1 MKRCLFALLLSILC
15 WENVLCQFMIPI
27 QQDTALFQKNHE
39 LVFSGIADYQSTSI
53 GKDITKSFFYG
64 GFINDGMKGQTSAR
78 QQLINRFGIDLNS
91 EIEYRNHTSKIFKDS
106 TKGFLLKHGIY
117 NFSAI
122 EYAEDVFDLLFYGNS
137 AFIGDTAFLTGS
149 RFDSYTF
156 QKIGFGWFDK
166 YSKSSFTLNAIG
178 VHNIISGRIEN
189 GSLYQSASIDSI
201 GLSLDAKYNQ
211 SNSNAFCGFGLA
223 VDVDY
228 RFDMPKNKNEKIY
241 FQLLMRNLGVV
252 FLPKVR
258 SYSIN
263 SNVNYDAYSID
274 DLMNASTIFND
285 TEGTLGSFSDSSSS
299 GTDWKLL
306 PALFQFTKLVDR
318 SSMRK
323 LQGFYGARAYLS
335 SSFMPMFFS
344 GMDYHPVKWYRIG
357 LQASYGGF
365 SNLRWGMYSAL
376 KFDRFS
382 LSLASENLFSK
393 TGESIILRISCLF

>member
-1 MKRCLFALLLSILC
+1 MIRCLFALLLSIFC
-15 WENVLCQFMIPI
+15 WQNVFCQLMIPI

-64 GFINDGMKGQTSAR
+64 GFINDGMKDQTSAR

-122 EYAEDVFDLLFYGNS
+122 EYAEDVFDLLFYGNFS
-137 AFIGDTAFLTGS
+137 FIGDTAFLTGS
-149 RFDSYTF
+149 RFDSYSF

-223 VDVDY
+223 VDIDY
-228 RFDMPKNKNEKIY
+228 RFDMPKNKNENIY

-252 FLPKVR
+252 CLPKVR

-263 SNVNYDAYSID
+263 SKVNYDAYSID
-274 DLMNASTIFND
+274 DLLNASTIFND

-306 PALFQFTKLVDR
+306 PALFQFTKLIDR

-335 SSFMPMFFS
+335 SSFMPMFFL

-382 LSLASENLFSK
+382 LGLASENLFSK
-393 TGESIILRISCLF
+393 TGESIILRMSCLF

>member
-1 MKRCLFALLLSILC
+1 MIRCLFALLLSILC
-15 WENVLCQFMIPI
+15 WQNVLCQLMIPI

-149 RFDSYTF
+149 RFDSFSF

-211 SNSNAFCGFGLA
+211 SNSNTFCGFGLA
-223 VDVDY
+223 VDIDY

-252 FLPKVR
+252 CLPKVR

-357 LQASYGGF
+357 LQASYGAF

-382 LSLASENLFSK
+382 LGLASENLFSK
-393 TGESIILRISCLF
+393 TGESIILRMSCLF

>member
-1 MKRCLFALLLSILC
+1 MIRCLFALLLSILC
-15 WENVLCQFMIPI
+15 WQNVLCQLMIPI
-27 QQDTALFQKNHE
+27 QQNTALFQKNHE

-64 GFINDGMKGQTSAR
+64 GFINDGMKGHTSAR

-149 RFDSYTF
+149 RFDSFTF

-166 YSKSSFTLNAIG
+166 YSKSSSTLNAIG

-223 VDVDY
+223 VDIDY

-252 FLPKVR
+252 CLPKIR

-357 LQASYGGF
+357 LQGSYGGF

-382 LSLASENLFSK
+382 LGLASENLFSK
-393 TGESIILRISCLF
+393 TGESIILRMSCLF

>member
-1 MKRCLFALLLSILC
+1 MIRCLFAFLLSILC
-15 WENVLCQFMIPI
+15 WQNVLCQLMIPI

-64 GFINDGMKGQTSAR
+64 GFINDGMKGQTSGR
-78 QQLINRFGIDLNS
+78 QQLINRFGINLNS
-91 EIEYRNHTSKIFKDS
+91 EIEYRNHTSKMFKDS

-223 VDVDY
+223 VDIDY

-241 FQLLMRNLGVV
+241 FQLLIRNLGVV
-252 FLPKVR
+252 CLPKVR

-299 GTDWKLL
+299 GTDLKLL

-382 LSLASENLFSK
+382 LGLASENLFSK
-393 TGESIILRISCLF
+393 TGESIIFRMSCLF

>member
-1 MKRCLFALLLSILC
+1 MTRFSILILFC
-15 WENVLCQFMIPI
+15 VMFWSNLFCQLMLPI
-27 QQDTALFQKNHE
+27 QQDTSLFKRSNE
-39 LVFSGIADYQSTSI
+39 LVLSGVGDYQSTSI

-64 GFINDGMKGQTSAR
+64 GFINDDMKGQTSAR
-78 QQLINRFGIDLNS
+78 QQIINRFGIDLNS
-91 EIEYRNHTSKIFKDS
+91 EIEYRNHNSKICKDS

-122 EYAEDVFDLLFYGNS
+122 EYTEDVFDLLFYGNS
-137 AFIGDTAFLTGS
+137 AFIGDTALLTGS

-189 GSLYQSASIDSI
+189 GAIYQSASIDSI
-201 GLSLDAKYNQ
+201 GLSLNANYNQ

-223 VDVDY
+223 VDIDY
-228 RFDMPKNKNEKIY
+228 RFDMPKNKDEKMY
-241 FQLLMRNLGVV
+241 FQLLMRNLGIVC
-252 FLPKVR
+252 LPKVR

-263 SNVNYDAYSID
+263 SNLNYDAYSID
-274 DLMNASTIFND
+274 DLLNASTLFND
-285 TEGTLGSFSDSSSS
+285 PEGTLGSFSDSSSYS
-299 GTDWKLL
+299 TDWKLL

-318 SSMRK
+318 NSYRK

-335 SSFMPMFFS
+335 TSFMPMFFS
-344 GMDYHPVKWYRIG
+344 GIDYHPVKWFRIG

-382 LSLASENLFSK
+382 LGLASENLFSK
-393 TGESIILRISCLF
+393 TGESIILRMSCLF

>member
-1 MKRCLFALLLSILC
+1 MIRCLFVLLLSILC
-15 WENVLCQFMIPI
+15 WQNVLCQLMIPI

-64 GFINDGMKGQTSAR
+64 GFINDGMKGYTSAR

-106 TKGFLLKHGIY
+106 TKGFLLKYGIY

-149 RFDSYTF
+149 RFDSFSF

-211 SNSNAFCGFGLA
+211 SNSNTFCGFGLA
-223 VDVDY
+223 VDIDY

-252 FLPKVR
+252 CLPKVR

-285 TEGTLGSFSDSSSS
+285 TEGTLGSFSDSSSL

-382 LSLASENLFSK
+382 LGLASENLFSK
-393 TGESIILRISCLF
+393 TGESIILRMSCLF

>member
-1 MKRCLFALLLSILC
+1 MIRCTLFILFGVIC
-15 WENVLCQFMIPI
+15 WSNLFSQLMLPV
-27 QQDTALFQKNHE
+27 QQDTTLLKRSNE
-39 LVFSGIADYQSTSI
+39 LVVSCVADYQSTSI

-64 GFINDGMKGQTSAR
+64 GFIDDGMKGQTSAR
-78 QQLINRFGIDLNS
+78 QQLINRFGVDLNG
-91 EIEYRNHTSKIFKDS
+91 EIEYRSHNSKIFKDS
-106 TKGFLLKHGIY
+106 TKGSLLKYGFY

-122 EYAEDVFDLLFYGNS
+122 EYTEDVFDLLFYGNS

-178 VHNIISGRIEN
+178 VHNIVSGRIEN

-201 GLSLDAKYNQ
+201 GLSLNAKYNQ
-211 SNSNAFCGFGLA
+211 SNSNTFCGFGLA
-223 VDVDY
+223 VDIDY
-228 RFDMPKNKNEKIY
+228 RFDMPKNKDEKIY

-252 FLPKVR
+252 CLPKVR
-258 SYSIN
+258 SYSFKNNIN
-263 SNVNYDAYSID
+263 YASYSID
-274 DLMNASTIFND
+274 DLLNASTIFND
-285 TEGTLGSFSDSSSS
+285 LEGTLGPLSDSSSLS
-299 GTDWKLL
+299 TDWKLL

-318 SSMRK
+318 NSVRK
-323 LQGFYGARAYLS
+323 IQGFYGARAYLS

-344 GMDYHPVKWYRIG
+344 GIDYQPVKWYRIG

-376 KFDRFS
+376 KFNRFS
-382 LSLASENLFSK
+382 LGLASENLFSK
-393 TGESIILRISCLF
+393 TGESIILRMSCLF